1 MYLISNHT
9 HKKKK
14 QYRYLISDKKKA
26 VLIKSKQYGPFI
38 VLGKIRR
45 NIFDK
50 LTLSMNPQKER

>member
-9 HKKKK
+9 HTHTK
-14 QYRYLISDKKKA
+14 YRYLISDKKKA

>member
-9 HKKKK
+9 HKKKT

-26 VLIKSKQYGPFI
+26 VWIKSKQYGPFI

-50 LTLSMNPQKER
+50 VTLSMNSQKEG